1 MYYGGNI
8 VCMLC
13 LFSVFVCGFVC
24 VCVCVCVCCMFCGY
38 NSCINYGIIVEH
50 ILTGYSLA
58 DRVPQRGKSQQSVD
72 RWYMVQKE

>member
-13 LFSVFVCGFVC
+13 LFSVFVCGF

-72 RWYMVQKE
+72 RWYMVQKV